1 MSTCQVCPMVGC
13 HGHDKN
19 QQPIL
24 VGSRVRAHNA
34 TAVVEVLNQFNA
46 SVRYDGDGRLQLV
59 SYSLLETIDV
69 EDQRPAAVAAGK
81 LQDALMLVKEATE
94 VLPVSPEWDKQRVQL
109 QVVSSRLHNVQWDIE
124 HMEPQS

>member
-1 MSTCQVCPMVGC
+1 MTTCQVCPMVGR
-13 HGHDKN
+13 HGHDKH
-19 QQPIL
+19 QQPVL

-46 SVRYDGDGRLQLV
+46 SIRYDGDVGVQLV
-59 SYSLLETIDV
+59 SYSLLEVIETD
-69 EDQRPAAVAAGK
+69 DQRPAAVAAGK
-81 LQDALMLVKEATE
+81 LQDALMLVKEAME
-94 VLPVSPEWDKQRVQL
+94 VLPENSEWDRPRVQL